1 MVKFPW
7 DTICEPTSHTT
18 RRFNGALNL
27 VKNWR
32 RRFECRRVSDQPR
45 PSRTQLKCLE
55 VVKQNTSSR
64 IGRTATR
71 FLSTTK
77 VPEGINT
84 SMVCIVR
91 THRHGLTIGHC
102 RRLER
107 GQALPLGS
115 RVPPSRKVAH
125 EGRYR
130 TRNSLHMQVL
140 LEATRKWQ
148 PHRTASNSTSP
159 ALVFPDL
166 QRAPG
171 RYIGRRNP
179 WFSALT
185 IRAFNGRRSGNQNL
199 LSTSCEGRIE
209 EIGTSCESNV

>member
-45 PSRTQLKCLE
+45 RSRTQLKCLE
-55 VVKQNTSSR
+55 VVKRNTSSR

-77 VPEGINT
+77 VLEGINT

-140 LEATRKWQ
+140 LESHAQMAATPHCFKLDFPGSRLPRSPKSSRTLHRKTQ
-148 PHRTASNSTSP
+148 P
-159 ALVFPDL
+159 LVLPPHY
-166 QRAPG
+166 PG
-171 RYIGRRNP
+171 IQWETIGEP
-179 WFSALT
+179 KPSL
-185 IRAFNGRRSGNQNL
+185 NL
-199 LSTSCEGRIE
+199 LRRAD
-209 EIGTSCESNV
+209 